1 MLARAQGLH
10 LGKAGRDGW
19 RAVLG
24 DAAKIGQALLRAEAE
39 ECVLRRQKDTQD
51 SGGDAGIMEKRWG
64 GWGPGPRQES

>member
-10 LGKAGRDGW
+10 LGKAGRDRG

-24 DAAKIGQALLRAEAE
+24 DAAKIGQALLKAQAE
-39 ECVLRRQKDTQD
+39 ECVLRRQEDTQD
-51 SGGDAGIMEKRWG
+51 SGGDAGIMEKLG